1 MLVRNYKGMARNKKH
16 LVEAVSQRQLTRN
29 SMLANKVDCEVLVR
43 NYKVQQ
49 SISLRRSNMLAKNC
63 KVVCEVVEAAI
74 QRQSTMNSML
84 AKDREVGKNSML
96 ARNSKMEPRN
106 KLSGREGRESH
117 VLVGS
122 LELQYRRGHQGA
134 VISP

>member
-29 SMLANKVDCEVLVR
+29 SMLANKVDCKVVVR

-49 SISLRRSNMLAKNC
+49 SISLRRSNMLAKNS
-63 KVVCEVVEAAI
+63 KVCEVAEAAI
-74 QRQSTMNSML
+74 QRQSTMDSML

-134 VISP
+134 VISL

>member
-29 SMLANKVDCEVLVR
+29 SMLANKVDCEVVVR

-63 KVVCEVVEAAI
+63 KVVCEVEE
-74 QRQSTMNSML
+74 T
-84 AKDREVGKNSML
+84 
-96 ARNSKMEPRN
+96 
-106 KLSGREGRESH
+106 GR
-117 VLVGS
+117 LDKK
-122 LELQYRRGHQGA
+122 
-134 VISP
+134 

>member
-29 SMLANKVDCEVLVR
+29 SMLANKVDCKVVVR

-49 SISLRRSNMLAKNC
+49 SISLRRSNMLAKNS
-63 KVVCEVVEAAI
+63 KVCEVAEAAI

-134 VISP
+134 VISL